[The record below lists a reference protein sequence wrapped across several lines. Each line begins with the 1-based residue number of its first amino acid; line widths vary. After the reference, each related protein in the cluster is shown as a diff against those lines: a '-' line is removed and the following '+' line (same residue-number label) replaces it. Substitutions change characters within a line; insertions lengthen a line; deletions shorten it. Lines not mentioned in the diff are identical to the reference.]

1 VPFCAFFY
9 PIAGQFFINVL
20 RWSKLTSYVCG
31 YVILAVIILLIF
43 GILKKLFM
51 ERVEKS
57 SMFGNGE
64 FYVGMLSGL
73 LRASCILI
81 VVLALLNAPVY
92 TQADIDEHAAYV
104 KKNLGGDMYSG
115 DYFPTLQQV
124 QEQVFQKSIAGP
136 FIKSD
141 LGFFLINNTA
151 APPPEKPQPKILVG
165 Q

>member
-1 VPFCAFFY
+1 
-9 PIAGQFFINVL
+9 
-20 RWSKLTSYVCG
+20 YVCG
-31 YVILAVIILLIF
+31 YIILAVIILLIF

-57 SMFGNGE
+57 GMFGNGE
-64 FYVGMLSGL
+64 FYIGILSGL
-73 LRASCILI
+73 LRVALILI
-81 VVLALLNAPVY
+81 AILALLNAPVY

-104 KKNLGGDMYSG
+104 KKNLGGGMYSG

-124 QEQVFQKSIAGP
+124 QEHVFEKSITGP
-136 FIKSD
+136 FVKND

-151 APPPEKPQPKILVG
+151 APPPEKPQPKIIVG